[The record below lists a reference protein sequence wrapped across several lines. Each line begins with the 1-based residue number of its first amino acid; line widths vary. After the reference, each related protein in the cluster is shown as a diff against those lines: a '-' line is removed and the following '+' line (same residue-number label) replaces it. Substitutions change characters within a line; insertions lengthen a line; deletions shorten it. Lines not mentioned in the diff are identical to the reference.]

1 MMRTTNTKPSL
12 RKALGKFLFGRVFMS
27 ESLAVQAWGTEIMRR
42 LDRLQND
49 VDFVKNHASSY
60 LGGGVG
66 MTHLVDE
73 TPIYI
78 NTNDFGCPA
87 NFINGGRYEEEYYA
101 VLASFRRPDS
111 AFLDI
116 GANLGVFS
124 LRMAPLL
131 RKGKVIAFEPN
142 PLIRTLFSRSVH
154 LNGLS
159 GLVQVHELGAS
170 DKDEQLVLSVPDA
183 HAGGASVVPVGSG
196 TKGHVIEVRRLD
208 GLLAD
213 LPRFDI
219 AKIDVEGHELS
230 ALRGMT
236 ALLGRSPDAVLL
248 FEKLG
253 VRSGIEQDLMAL
265 FGGLGMRVYRVDGHR
280 LVQVDLA
287 TFEESSAY
295 FLATRPQTVEGALD
309 RNFLDIYPDDLYG
322 IAGRSTGDR
331 LLVESKGGPGALMF
345 HGPYWYLPRGTY
357 SIEVDG
363 DIEGTLTLTLAEKFG
378 FTVSTFNVSQ
388 DTRQFQVVVHRD
400 LTKFELVGR
409 VAQDSSKASIRK
421 IRMTRVG

>member
-1 MMRTTNTKPSL
+1 
-12 RKALGKFLFGRVFMS
+12 MS

-111 AFLDI
+111 VFLDI

-170 DKDEQLVLSVPDA
+170 DKDEKLVLSVPDA
-183 HAGGASVVPVGSG
+183 HAGGASVVQVGTG
-196 TKGHVIEVRRLD
+196 AKGPVIEVRRLD

-230 ALRGMT
+230 ALLGMT
-236 ALLGRSPDAVLL
+236 QLLGRSPNAVLL

-253 VRSGIEQDLMAL
+253 VRSGIEEDLLGL
-265 FGGLGMRVYRVDGHR
+265 FGSLGMRVYRVDGHR

-287 TFEESSAY
+287 AFAESSAY
-295 FLATRPQTVEGALD
+295 FLATRPLTVEGALD

-322 IAGRSTGDR
+322 IAGRSTGNQ
-331 LLVESKGGPGALMF
+331 LLVESSGGAGALLF

-363 DIEGTLTLTLAEKFG
+363 DIEGSLTLTLAEKFG
-378 FTVSTFNVSQ
+378 FTVSTFEVSQ
-388 DTRQFQVVVHRD
+388 HARQFQVVVHRD

-409 VAQDSSKASIRK
+409 VARDAAKAAIRK